1 MIDGG
6 STTDISVAK
15 NVILP
20 SLKYRCIS
28 SVEGWFIT
36 HMDDDHVNG
45 LIQLLEKNYPVN
57 TVYLSKH
64 IERDDKLERLKNLCE
79 QNNTKITY
87 LESSDTLSCKYFTV
101 ETIFPDKKSDFSGAN
116 ENSLVTLVTMN
127 WKDGS
132 RTRIIE
138 TGDIGEDQEKY
149 ILEKYSARIRKS
161 SHDTLILKSAHHGSN
176 YSNCSEW
183 LSGLQPDLV
192 LISAGAGNR
201 YGHPGGDT
209 LSRLNDTRI

>member
-1 MIDGG
+1 
-6 STTDISVAK
+6 
-15 NVILP
+15 
-20 SLKYRCIS
+20 
-28 SVEGWFIT
+28 
-36 HMDDDHVNG
+36 
-45 LIQLLEKNYPVN
+45 
-57 TVYLSKH
+57 
-64 IERDDKLERLKNLCE
+64 
-79 QNNTKITY
+79 
-87 LESSDTLSCKYFTV
+87 
-101 ETIFPDKKSDFSGAN
+101 
-116 ENSLVTLVTMN
+116 MN

-209 LSRLNDTRI
+209 LSRLNDTGLKYLCTISTGQISLLPSGRYQCHISRQQRNQD